1 MTFFLTFL
9 KISIYLTIKMQVI
22 LIEIDKTPFICLC
35 ILGNQNRRPRA
46 IALIVHLSN
55 NPARFRITYFYLFF
69 RQTAKVCHLSICF
82 NLVVNIQIKNK
93 HALVLTFQW
102 SRSFICFL
110 ISQLNNCILVTIGIL
125 KLFTIQLV

>member
-9 KISIYLTIKMQVI
+9 KISIYLTIKLQVI

-35 ILGNQNRRPRA
+35 ILGNQNRGPRA

-55 NPARFRITYFYLFF
+55 KPASFRITYFYLFF
-69 RQTAKVCHLSICF
+69 RQTAKVCHLSNCF
-82 NLVVNIQIKNK
+82 NLLLKKQESTNVAFVF
-93 HALVLTFQW
+93 TFQW

-110 ISQLNNCILVTIGIL
+110 ISQLNNCLLVTIGML
-125 KLFTIQLV
+125 RFFTNLFV